1 MKRLSKILIGLILL
15 ALVGTVEV
23 TRIYSLQ
30 LVAYLFDFSLSW
42 VRGFSLSL
50 LIRVLV
56 KRPIYESEN
65 TLGFLLD
72 DIVTNVIVI
81 LFLKLLIVFA

>member
-1 MKRLSKILIGLILL
+1 MKRLSKILIGLVLL